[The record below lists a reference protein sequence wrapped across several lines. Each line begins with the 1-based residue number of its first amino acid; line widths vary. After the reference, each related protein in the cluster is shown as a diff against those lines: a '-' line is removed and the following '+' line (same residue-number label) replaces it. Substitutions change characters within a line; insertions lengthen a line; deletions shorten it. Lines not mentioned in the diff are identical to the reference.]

1 MRLTESFVL
10 QKRRETVWEVVG
22 DPERL
27 LRCLPGVES
36 VEMIDGENANVRLT
50 QGLGPFTV
58 TFGAKAA
65 VTGRDPGRSISFSA
79 TGRSV
84 RGAAGNVRVTN
95 DVRLEDEAEGA
106 TRVVLDAEVALGG
119 MLGTVGQ
126 KMIGRQAS
134 AAAKAFAA
142 SLEREVDGAV
152 DDGGASAPATE
163 TAPPLSITTERFSEE
178 FVELHSHASAWIQD
192 YYDRDHLVR
201 AADWVL
207 ELEPEAPEPLVLAAL
222 LHDAERSVPGGPVL
236 DKATQPWDD
245 AAYNRAHCDRSAAV
259 VAGWLVG
266 KGASERFV
274 NGALAIRE
282 HEFGGSPEGD
292 LLQAADS
299 VSFLEVNG
307 PLVARWVTEGECS
320 AEKGRE
326 KLRWM
331 AERVRLE
338 CARPLASAQLAVALA
353 VVDRAAEG
361 EAS

>member
-1 MRLTESFVL
+1 MKLTESFVL
-10 QKRRETVWEVVG
+10 QERREAVWEVVG

-27 LRCLPGVES
+27 LGCLPGVES

-50 QGLGPFTV
+50 QALGPFTV

-95 DVRLEDEAEGA
+95 DVRLEDEAEGT
-106 TRVVLDAEVALGG
+106 TRVVLEAEVALGG

-126 KMIGRQAS
+126 KMVGRQAAS
-134 AAAKAFAA
+134 AAKAFAA
-142 SLEREVDGAV
+142 SLEREVDGAG
-152 DDGGASAPATE
+152 DGRAAPAPAE
-163 TAPPLSITTERFSEE
+163 DAAPPLSVTTERFSEE
-178 FVELHSHASAWIQD
+178 FVELHGQARAWIED

-201 AADWVL
+201 AADWL
-207 ELEPEAPEPLVLAAL
+207 LALEPEAPEPLVLAAL

-236 DKATQPWDD
+236 DKAAEPWDD
-245 AAYNRAHCDRSAAV
+245 EAYNRAHCDRSAAV

-266 KGASERFV
+266 KGASDRFV
-274 NGALAIRE
+274 AGALAIRE

-338 CARPLASAQLAVALA
+338 RARPLASAQLAVALE
-353 VVDRAAEG
+353 VVDRAAGG